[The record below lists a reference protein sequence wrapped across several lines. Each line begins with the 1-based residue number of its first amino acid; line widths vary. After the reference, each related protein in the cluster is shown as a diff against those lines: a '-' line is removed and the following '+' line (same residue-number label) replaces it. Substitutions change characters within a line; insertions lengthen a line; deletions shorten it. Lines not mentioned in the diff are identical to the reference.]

1 MSGEP
6 TPEQVA
12 LSRTE
17 EKRRMPVHS
26 RLVKMDGE
34 WVGWEFTAR
43 MNPKVKVIDGLL
55 SAENDQARFGQ
66 VVEALSQVLVSW
78 NFVDEEG
85 ESMPP
90 PSSDSVRELPT
101 DLLGEVANKYIEV
114 LSQVPPKSTNQ

>member
-26 RLVKMDGE
+26 QLVKMDGE

-85 ESMPP
+85 EDMPS